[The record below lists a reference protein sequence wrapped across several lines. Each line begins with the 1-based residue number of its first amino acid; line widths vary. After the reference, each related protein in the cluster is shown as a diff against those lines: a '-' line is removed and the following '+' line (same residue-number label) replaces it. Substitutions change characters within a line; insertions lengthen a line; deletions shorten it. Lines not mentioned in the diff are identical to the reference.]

1 MGSAAI
7 SIAAASRRLAQSYHL
22 NDKNKPLA
30 DLLELI
36 IESPVEISSFYE
48 ALWNQQHGNSLE
60 HYYQIREEFNRSQDP
75 RLFLY
80 LLSRCVKGSV
90 RYNSEGLFNQ
100 SPDKRRHGARPALM
114 RSNILGVSALLK
126 GRTTFSSKD
135 YRESLMQATPEDLIY
150 MDPPYQ
156 GVCGE
161 RDSRYLSGIQYH
173 EFVDALR
180 GLNSQGISYIV
191 SYDGRTNSKT
201 FGERLPDSLH
211 LTHVELEAGRSTQ
224 ATLLGRK
231 EITFESLY
239 ISPSLMNR
247 LKHQPIKHKPIHK
260 QQYSLLENTPQ
271 YA

>member
-1 MGSAAI
+1 
-7 SIAAASRRLAQSYHL
+7 
-22 NDKNKPLA
+22 
-30 DLLELI
+30 
-36 IESPVEISSFYE
+36 
-48 ALWNQQHGNSLE
+48 
-60 HYYQIREEFNRSQDP
+60 
-75 RLFLY
+75 
-80 LLSRCVKGSV
+80 
-90 RYNSEGLFNQ
+90 
-100 SPDKRRHGARPALM
+100 
-114 RSNILGVSALLK
+114 
-126 GRTTFSSKD
+126 
-135 YRESLMQATPEDLIY
+135 